1 MSILIEFN
9 PDENIYYKF
18 FILFLYY
25 FEINTWSIIRTIT
38 LKKNKI

>member
-9 PDENIYYKF
+9 TDENIYDKF

-25 FEINTWSIIRTIT
+25 FEINT
-38 LKKNKI
+38 

>member
-9 PDENIYYKF
+9 PDENIYDQF

-25 FEINTWSIIRTIT
+25 FEINT
-38 LKKNKI
+38 